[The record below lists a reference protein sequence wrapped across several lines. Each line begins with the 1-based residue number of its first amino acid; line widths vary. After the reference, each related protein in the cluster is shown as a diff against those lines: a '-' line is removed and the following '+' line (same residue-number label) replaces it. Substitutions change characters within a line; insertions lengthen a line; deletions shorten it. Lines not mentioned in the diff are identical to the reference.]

1 MSPAPAER
9 TAASRIVCVGAGP
22 AGLFFAILAKRRD
35 PDAEVTV
42 LERCPEGVTYGWG
55 VTLSEDGLDSLYA
68 GDPKS
73 AAEIE
78 RDLASWGDQL
88 VCLGD
93 QRAAHLGGYG
103 FAIGRHRLLEI
114 LAARAVEL
122 GVRVDYRHE
131 VTDLA
136 ELAGADLVLVAD
148 GAHSGLRERHAE
160 WFGAQREPGRNYYIW
175 LGTHRVFGEFRYAF
189 EHTDAGWIWFYAY
202 PFDERTTTF
211 IVECAPEVWK
221 GLGYDHLGPEETRAS
236 LETIFA
242 RHLDGQSLLMQTRDR
257 ETSPWLRFNWVSVRS
272 WCHGNLVLAGDAA
285 HTTHFSIGNGTKLAI
300 DDVLEL
306 DRQLAAAPDLA
317 TALQGYQRE
326 RARAVDA
333 RRRFAYNS
341 ADWFERVER
350 FTTEHPAW
358 FAYLLRCRGQGDG
371 VTPGGLLWLLHLAT
385 QLAPGRLVRGWVTS
399 GRHWWRCG
407 RRRALGWGRAPDRVG
422 SGRPAR
428 DGA

>member
-1 MSPAPAER
+1 MG
-9 TAASRIVCVGAGP
+9 ASTSQVVCVGAGP

-55 VTLSEDGLDSLYA
+55 VTLSDDGLDSLCA
-68 GDPKS
+68 GDPTS

-93 QRAAHLGGYG
+93 QPAAHLGGYG

-122 GVRVDYRHE
+122 GVRIDYRHE
-131 VTDLA
+131 VSDLT

-148 GAHSGLRERHAE
+148 GAHSGLRERYAE
-160 WFGAQREPGRNYYIW
+160 WFGAQREPGRNHYIW

-189 EHTDAGWIWFYAY
+189 EQTDAGWIWFYAY
-202 PFDERTTTF
+202 PFDDQTTTF
-211 IVECAPEVWK
+211 IVECTPETWR
-221 GLGYDHLGPEETRAS
+221 GLGYDHLGPEQTRAS

-242 RHLDGQSLLMQTRDR
+242 RHLDGQPLLMPTRDR
-257 ETSPWLRFNWVSVRS
+257 DTSPWLRFNWVSVRS
-272 WCHGNLVLAGDAA
+272 WCHGNVVLAGDAA

-306 DRQLAAAPDLA
+306 DRQLATAPDLA
-317 TALQGYQRE
+317 TALHGYQRA
-326 RARAVDA
+326 RASAVDA
-333 RRRFAYNS
+333 RRWIARNS
-341 ADWFERVER
+341 AGWFERVET
-350 FTTEHPAW
+350 FTGEHPTW
-358 FAYLLRCRGQGDG
+358 FAYLLRSRGQGDA
-371 VTPGGLLWLLHLAT
+371 VTPGGTPWLLHLAT
-385 QLAPGRLVRGWVTS
+385 QLTPGRLARRWVS
-399 GRHWWRCG
+399 SARHWRRSRRRRAAG
-407 RRRALGWGRAPDRVG
+407 RRRAPARLG
-422 SGRPAR
+422 SGQPAR
-428 DGA
+428 DTA